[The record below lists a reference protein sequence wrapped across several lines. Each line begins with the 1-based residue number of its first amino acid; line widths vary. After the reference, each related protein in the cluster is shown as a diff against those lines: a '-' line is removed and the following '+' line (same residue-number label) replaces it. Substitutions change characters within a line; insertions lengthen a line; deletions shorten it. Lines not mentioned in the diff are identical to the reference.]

1 MAEPDIERLSQRHI
15 LTSRLQLVPFTA
27 NHITDTYIGWLND
40 PSVTRFSKHRS
51 RSHDR
56 ASCEAFLKTFVGSDS
71 FFWALELQ
79 DDSYRHFGNMV
90 AYVDRPNSTANLTIM
105 LGEEDLWGHGY
116 GLEAWNGGMT
126 FLLDEVG
133 LRKVWAGTMATNAG
147 MLKIMKNSGMIS
159 DGVRRREYMWE
170 GKEVD
175 LVYMATFR
183 GQA

>member
-1 MAEPDIERLSQRHI
+1 
-15 LTSRLQLVPFTA
+15 
-27 NHITDTYIGWLND
+27 
-40 PSVTRFSKHRS
+40 
-51 RSHDR
+51 
-56 ASCEAFLKTFVGSDS
+56 
-71 FFWALELQ
+71 
-79 DDSYRHFGNMV
+79 
-90 AYVDRPNSTANLTIM
+90 
-105 LGEEDLWGHGY
+105 
-116 GLEAWNGGMT
+116 MT

-175 LVYMATFR
+175 LVYMATFS